1 MVALHGVVVPE
12 RGADPNLFNQSQVA
26 HIGVGQEGWAGHD
39 GCSRSMMKLL
49 PGVSVAAHSR
59 WSSFARRLVPW
70 ACPLDADR
78 RQCFGPNTD
87 TLSTYGSRS
96 SERLLAGHSDLDG
109 ISWPKR
115 FRIRQSP

>member
-1 MVALHGVVVPE
+1 
-12 RGADPNLFNQSQVA
+12 
-26 HIGVGQEGWAGHD
+26 
-39 GCSRSMMKLL
+39 MMKLL

-115 FRIRQSP
+115 FRIRQSPKRRLQVCSSRRHSERKCPMPRFFFPHS